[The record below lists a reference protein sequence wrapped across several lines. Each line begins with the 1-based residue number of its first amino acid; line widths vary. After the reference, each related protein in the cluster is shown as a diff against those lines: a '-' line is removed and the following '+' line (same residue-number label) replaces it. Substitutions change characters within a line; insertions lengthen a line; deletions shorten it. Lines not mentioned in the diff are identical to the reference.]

1 MKTGKDM
8 LATEGLTAAS
18 EERTLM
24 SNSNRF
30 SVFIYSLGSR
40 FDAITILAE
49 ANINGA
55 ERNVQATMAEAI
67 CNKESLVTN
76 KHRTEKQLHSIPF
89 FATNHKPVV
98 Q

>member
-30 SVFIYSLGSR
+30 SVFMNSLGSR
-40 FDAITILAE
+40 FDAITILAD

-55 ERNVQATMAEAI
+55 ERNVHATIAEAI
-67 CNKESLVTN
+67 YNIEGLVSNKQRIQEQHHKILF
-76 KHRTEKQLHSIPF
+76 I
-89 FATNHKPVV
+89 ATN
-98 Q
+98 